1 MAKMN
6 FIDRTIGV
14 FSPKAAL
21 RRLQQR
27 EALALLGGYNGASL
41 RRPALQNWNPYA
53 GDANSDIIADLPTLV
68 ARSRDLE
75 RNSPI
80 GAAAINT
87 NVTHVIGTGLT
98 LQSNP
103 DAETLGWNEDQVR
116 QYKRLFE
123 AEWQLFANGTDCD
136 VTRHYNFYGLQ
147 FLAYRTM
154 LSSADTIV
162 LTPVIESRP
171 IYKLAIQ
178 IVEGDRLCNKDR
190 AQDTDTKIAGVTINE
205 YGEAISYDIAK
216 KHPGAMRLT
225 GQSWTTINAR
235 GDNGRK
241 NVIHLFERK
250 RPGQVRGVP
259 YLSPVIEHLKQIT
272 RYSDAEL
279 QAAVVS
285 AAFAVFLK
293 MDADAFS
300 SVLNEESQSRYID
313 SVGKWDG
320 KVDVESPG
328 NVINLMPG
336 EEATVPNLGRPNA
349 NFDPFFLAMLKQI
362 GPALEIPFEVLVK
375 HFSSSY
381 SASRAA
387 LLDFWRIVRVRRD
400 FMATYFCEP
409 IKQLWLEE
417 AVSTGRIPA
426 PGFFSD
432 ARLRQAYSR
441 VSWIGDGP
449 GSIDPE
455 KEINA
460 AVKRINAGVSTLE
473 KEAAAYDGGDWEANI
488 KQREKEKQ
496 MMDDAGLTLDPN
508 QNSPTLPPQS

>member
-6 FIDRTIGV
+6 FVDRAIGV
-14 FSPKAAL
+14 FSPKTAL

-41 RRPALQNWNPYA
+41 RRPALQNWNPYS
-53 GDANSDIIADLPTLV
+53 GDANSDTITDLPTLR
-68 ARSRDLE
+68 ARSRDLA
-75 RNSPI
+75 RNAPI
-80 GAAAINT
+80 GGSAINT
-87 NVTHVIGTGLT
+87 VVTNVIGTGLSM
-98 LQSNP
+98 QANP
-103 DAETLGWNEDQVR
+103 DAEALGWSDEQTGAWKKLV
-116 QYKRLFE
+116 E
-123 AEWQLFANGTDCD
+123 AEWSIWANSTDCD
-136 VTRHYNFYGLQ
+136 ATKTMNFYGLQ
-147 FLAYRTM
+147 SLALRSM
-154 LSSADTIV
+154 LESGDVIV
-162 LTPVIESRP
+162 ITPMISDRAPYQLALQLIE
-171 IYKLAIQ
+171 A
-178 IVEGDRLCNKDR
+178 DRLCNKDN
-190 AQDTDTKIAGVTINE
+190 AMDTETKIAGITFDAT
-205 YGEAISYDIAK
+205 GAAISYDIAK
-216 KHPGAMRLT
+216 RHPGAMRLT
-225 GQSWTTINAR
+225 GQSWTTINAS

-259 YLSPVIEHLKQIT
+259 YLAPVIEHLKQIT

-409 IKQLWLEE
+409 VKQLWLEE
-417 AVSTGRIPA
+417 AVAIGRIPA
-426 PGFFSD
+426 PGFFAD
-432 ARLRQAYSR
+432 PRLRQAYSR

-455 KEINA
+455 KEVNA
-460 AVKRINAGVSTLE
+460 ATKRINAGISTLE

-488 KQREKEKQ
+488 KQRTKESQ
-496 MMDDAGLTLDPN
+496 MMKEAGLIVEPEQTPE
-508 QNSPTLPPQS
+508 TLPQQS